1 MPGKKNTIKK
11 IGLTG
16 GIATGKS
23 TVSALFKA
31 LGIPV
36 LCADEAAHAVTLPGE
51 RAYAKIVKSFGRGIV
66 NPNGTLDRTA
76 LAAIVFSDATRR
88 AKLESIVH
96 PEVRRRLNLEIT
108 RLKRAREPIVIL
120 DIPLLFETSWDVFC
134 DATICVVTP
143 RESQIERLVKNRKM
157 SRRDALARIGAQMP
171 LRDKARFADYVLKND
186 GTKAALRKQ
195 VVKLAS
201 ELRSRFRRV

>member
-23 TVSALFKA
+23 TVSAMFKA

-51 RAYAKIVKSFGRGIV
+51 RAYTKIVKSFGRGIV

-96 PEVRRRLNLEIT
+96 PEVRRRINLEIA
-108 RLKRAREPIVIL
+108 RLKRAREPIVVL

-134 DATICVVTP
+134 DATVCVVAP

-157 SRRDALARIGAQMP
+157 SRREALARIGAQMP
-171 LRDKARFADYVLKND
+171 LRDKARFADYVLKNN
-186 GTKAALRKQ
+186 GTKAALQKQ
-195 VVKLAS
+195 VVNLAS
-201 ELRSRFRRV
+201 ELRSRFWRI